1 MHADSF
7 QRKVKE
13 RSETVSILKRVL
25 SRLLRISSRRKDID
39 ESVAEGLLKGFE
51 WVDGEEAEA
60 EEEPMPMFR
69 AGEDEVVLYNP
80 YEGEFMSM
88 DFLSFEPERYR
99 VIDVDYDADDKVF
112 RYRLD
117 DGTGDLDDVW
127 YSEDWLSLPTVSRFV
142 TKKVDVERDLVV
154 RKGMIEDA
162 IIGRSLEEDLRER
175 EIDRFLDLLRTGNAE
190 ERKAAEKELRKLSGG
205 VAE

>member
-1 MHADSF
+1 M
-7 QRKVKE
+7 
-13 RSETVSILKRVL
+13 SILKRVL

-51 WVDGEEAEA
+51 WVDGEEDEEA

-69 AGEDEVVLYNP
+69 SGEDEVVLYNP

-175 EIDRFLDLLRTGNAE
+175 EIDRFLDNMRNGTEE
-190 ERKAAEKELRKLSGG
+190 ERKQAEAELRRITSEEGG
-205 VAE
+205 D